1 MSRMQLMLDSASYNK
16 ELRQARQALQ
26 AHKPS
31 RPLPPGRLV
40 GARPPSQ
47 QFEMGGPLLDHRPV
61 PVVPEMGSSY
71 LDTQPVPTLS
81 QSSSSSSSDL
91 IENHSPS
98 FRESLSSRASIPS
111 ARAGPCLDNSFVPAV
126 PQVPS
131 GSSSDLRD
139 DRSSSFRESLS
150 SRAAIPSARNTEPFP
165 GFGFKR
171 DLPTPF
177 YETSSPHASVPP
189 ARTSSFL
196 DTEAAPVSSPWQP
209 QPWGS
214 SQPSPP
220 ERSQSPS
227 SSEPFRPP
235 RFAPAVIALLET
247 LHPLSSQVPNA
258 QMLRLVNQVGRAFF
272 NER

>member
-1 MSRMQLMLDSASYNK
+1 
-16 ELRQARQALQ
+16 
-26 AHKPS
+26 
-31 RPLPPGRLV
+31 
-40 GARPPSQ
+40 
-47 QFEMGGPLLDHRPV
+47 MGGPLLDHRPA
-61 PVVPEMGSSY
+61 PVIPEMGSSY
-71 LDTQPVPTLS
+71 LDTQLVPTLS

-98 FRESLSSRASIPS
+98 FREGLSSRASIPS
-111 ARAGPCLDNSFVPAV
+111 ARTGPCLDNSFVPAV

-177 YETSSPHASVPP
+177 YEISSPHASVPP
-189 ARTSSFL
+189 ARTPSFL

-214 SQPSPP
+214 SQPSPAMLP
-220 ERSQSPS
+220 AAPVPASNHPQSPLATAHSPQSERSQSQS
-227 SSEPFRPP
+227 SPEPFRPP

-272 NER
+272 NERL